1 MVAGRAINQMPPSAP
16 FILGVL
22 LTTAVASIV
31 ALFFAGDRTQ
41 VWDILKLAMQG
52 IGALIFA
59 RLAVVWAIETFKSQ
73 KRWERDATTFS
84 NILAALREMK
94 RANDILWDDAIHAKN
109 YTDQYLEE
117 AKDRWRVSKTKF
129 EEAAAASVFLPDEIS
144 TIVLKLEADL
154 ANAPRHDTYQESIDH
169 DGYIVSNA
177 LKALE
182 WRKHLL

>member
-1 MVAGRAINQMPPSAP
+1 MSQMPASAP
-16 FILGVL
+16 FLLGVL

-84 NILAALREMK
+84 NVLAALREMN
-94 RANDILWDDAIHAKN
+94 RANDILWDDAIHAKD
-109 YTDQYLEE
+109 YTERYLQE
-117 AKDRWRVSKTKF
+117 AGERWRISKKKF
-129 EEAAAASVFLPDEIS
+129 EDAAAASVFLPDDIS
-144 TIVLKLEADL
+144 SIVLQLESDL
-154 ANAPRHDTYQESIDH
+154 ANAPRHDTYQDSIEH
-169 DGYIVSNA
+169 DGYVVSEA

-182 WRKHLL
+182 RKKHLL